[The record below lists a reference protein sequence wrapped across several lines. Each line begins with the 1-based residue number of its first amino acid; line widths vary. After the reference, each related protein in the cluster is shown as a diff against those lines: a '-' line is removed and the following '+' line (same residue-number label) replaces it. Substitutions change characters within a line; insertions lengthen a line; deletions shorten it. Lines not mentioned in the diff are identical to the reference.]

1 MKDFLLIEN
10 GKIKLSS
17 GLDEIK
23 FGKTKFSS
31 IISQQGMLFDGENF
45 TPWTFDEVK
54 SFEVSENDNK
64 IVFYCGNSVFSDKA
78 KTLLD
83 YFEDGDREKM
93 FTAAFEVCK
102 ALTKAAVE
110 KKSIP
115 IIGAGGIIV
124 DISQE
129 KAKILFLPQTLFIN
143 SCAGLSAK
151 DKANLLGCWINE
163 TLTDLPAICFLRA
176 TIAYTMLTGQF
187 PFPQVDVTE
196 RNADILDKKFLP
208 LEMRLPNVPPKLAK
222 EINEALWLTS
232 TRVQLP
238 GKKQTGKASDELTP
252 VADFSLDLLEA
263 ERNDIPSAALQKE
276 LEEKVKSYE
285 KRRDSKIN
293 TKRLIRRNTTTLI
306 VICSAIIV
314 LAFSIRANIKNQKTE
329 YTTKGLTS
337 TQTLVAFLRCVNI
350 KDATML
356 GNFVHGR
363 NASKYTDI
371 VSQVYVLHKQRV
383 STAGDNGFAKPE
395 NYFLYVTDA
404 YKNQLSG
411 MYGLTNVVIDDV
423 PVELDINI
431 PVKGDNMAP
440 LTEENGVQLANGS
453 IVQHHVEYYLLHTEG
468 EANDILIDYVKEDY
482 TLTFRKDRWV
492 ITGIDTSDD
501 ELDFNSSL
509 FKIEYFKALKENEG
523 DILKTVKELSFT
535 YPWLPSVYSLQKEQ
549 EALKAL
555 AEDPFLGIF

>member
-110 KKSIP
+110 KNSIP

-276 LEEKVKSYE
+276 LEAKKSSVKVLE
-285 KRRDSKIN
+285 E
-293 TKRLIRRNTTTLI
+293 
-306 VICSAIIV
+306 
-314 LAFSIRANIKNQKTE
+314 E
-329 YTTKGLTS
+329 YTEMAKKIQDLRTKKKEKEAKDLEAKFAELRK
-337 TQTLVAFLRCVNI
+337 QTAKASGELQQFFDKSQQELYALED
-350 KDATML
+350 KEM
-356 GNFVHGR
+356 GNLAKEIEKKVE
-363 NASKYTDI
+363 KIIQDI
-371 VSQVYVLHKQRV
+371 AKKNKLKAV
-383 STAGDNGFAKPE
+383 FAKPTT
-395 NYFLYVTDA
+395 FWTDEKA
-404 YKNQLSG
+404 VYD
-411 MYGLTNVVIDDV
+411 MTDEVI
-423 PVELDINI
+423 
-431 PVKGDNMAP
+431 K
-440 LTEENGVQLANGS
+440 
-453 IVQHHVEYYLLHTEG
+453 
-468 EANDILIDYVKEDY
+468 
-482 TLTFRKDRWV
+482 TLNK
-492 ITGIDTSDD
+492 
-501 ELDFNSSL
+501 
-509 FKIEYFKALKENEG
+509 
-523 DILKTVKELSFT
+523 
-535 YPWLPSVYSLQKEQ
+535 
-549 EALKAL
+549 
-555 AEDPFLGIF
+555 